1 MFCSDKS
8 LNDSSQPTAKELRLP
23 SSLHPIWY
31 NLTLRTHLPGFVD
44 IDESIKF
51 TFDARL
57 LIRFTVNDATDRI
70 VLSVRALNLSTNA
83 DDYKLMRVDDGNVL
97 KNSRKRRDGKN
108 QTTIVSDSATTI
120 RVRSV
125 IQNETVEMVTFML
138 NAQLMAD
145 SEYIFEFR
153 YAGPISRSVLAGLYV
168 SQYKNI
174 NGETRFIYLLFI
186 SAFIYFS

>member
-1 MFCSDKS
+1 M
-8 LNDSSQPTAKELRLP
+8 
-23 SSLHPIWY
+23 
-31 NLTLRTHLPGFVD
+31 RTYLPGFVD

-108 QTTIVSDSATTI
+108 QPIIVSDSTTTI

-138 NAQLMAD
+138 SAQLMAD

-153 YAGPISRSVLAGLYV
+153 YAGPISRSVLSGLYI
-168 SQYKNI
+168 SQYKNV
-174 NGETRFIYLLFI
+174 NGETRFIYLYLLFI
-186 SAFIYFS
+186 SAFFYFL